1 MDLEQTFLDELV
13 DAIDNDRLTLP
24 TLPEVALKIRE
35 AVEDPEVSCGS
46 LAGVI
51 GQDAALAAKV
61 IQVANSP
68 LIRGTVA
75 VDNLQLAITRMG
87 LTFVRNLAT
96 GLAMEQ
102 MFQATNDEIDKR
114 LRDSWEHSLQVASIS
129 HVMSKHYT
137 KLQPDQAT
145 LAGLVHEIGTL
156 PILTL
161 AEENPEILEQ
171 TEVLDRIIE
180 RLRGRVGHAILSA
193 WDFPEELKLVP
204 LHCTNFDRD
213 ESETADYI
221 DVVQV
226 AKLQSYPENANP
238 YANIDTNNIASFRNL
253 GLSTDIEIQD
263 IDTIAEEVKEAK
275 QAFS

>member
-1 MDLEQTFLDELV
+1 MDLEETFLNELI

-35 AVEDPEVSCGS
+35 AVEDPDVSCAS
-46 LAGVI
+46 LADVI
-51 GQDAALAAKV
+51 AQDAALAAK
-61 IQVANSP
+61 IIKVANSP
-68 LIRGTVA
+68 LMRGTVS

-87 LTFVRNLAT
+87 LGFVRNLAT

-114 LRDSWEHSLQVASIS
+114 LRQSWEHSLQVASIS
-129 HVMSKHYT
+129 HVLAKHFT

-145 LAGLVHEIGTL
+145 LAGLIHEIGTL

-161 AEENPEILEQ
+161 AEDSPEILEH
-171 TEVLDRIIE
+171 EDILDRIIE
-180 RLRGRVGHAILSA
+180 RLRGRVGHAILEA
-193 WDFPEELKLVP
+193 WDFPEEMKLVP
-204 LHCTNFDRD
+204 LHCTDFNRN

-226 AKLQSYPENANP
+226 AKLQSYP
-238 YANIDTNNIASFRNL
+238 
-253 GLSTDIEIQD
+253 
-263 IDTIAEEVKEAK
+263 
-275 QAFS
+275 